1 MSFSVITKTSIKN
14 QITLPKKMIDAMSVN
29 STTPLS
35 LTFKN
40 NQIIIESVES
50 QINGFVGFLKDK
62 VDPKMLGISDEKM
75 SELIDT
81 AKDAVFT
88 EKHKVL

>member
-1 MSFSVITKTSIKN
+1 MSYSVITKTSIKN
-14 QITLPKKMIDAMSVN
+14 QITLPKKMIDAMLVN
-29 STTPLS
+29 PTTPLS

-62 VDPKMLGISDEKM
+62 VDPTMLGISDEKM

-81 AKDAVFT
+81 AKDAIFA